1 VERCVVTGASGL
13 VGRELVEALVAGGKS
28 VQAWQR
34 STPAAPVPGVAYRAF
49 ELGAAHNDDVE
60 RELAGADVFIH
71 CAWDLRVAT
80 WEDIERVNVRGSI
93 AWFDAAARA
102 GVKKLIFV
110 SSVSAYDGCQSMY
123 GRSKLLVE
131 AAVARHGG
139 VSVRPGIVHGDPNAG
154 VYGRLYKSTD
164 GAVIPLID
172 GGHQRMLTVH
182 RQDLARTVSTLIDHY
197 QTWTGRV
204 IVVGHPRL
212 VSMRELLE
220 RIARSRGRAVRFVP
234 VPGSAVMMALRTA
247 ERMGV
252 QLQFRSDSL
261 VTLRGP
267 EPVVDPTVLAE
278 LGVPLR
284 SLEDALA
291 TSAPAPAVTVD
302 GAECEAL
309 SRYFV
314 GRACPA
320 DVAERYARAV
330 RDLGLQLSPVQQLMW
345 NAACRIQ
352 PLLSAL
358 DAGVALWDRHGV
370 VRKRLLVMFVL
381 LEATPQ
387 NVDRFLFVP
396 RGAGGHARTLLR
408 CLMAP
413 FAILAGT
420 PLGLASRLT
429 GAKR

>member
-1 VERCVVTGASGL
+1 MVTGASGL
-13 VGRELVEALVAGGKS
+13 VGRELVETLVASGKS

-34 STPAAPVPGVAYRAF
+34 RAPGVPIAGVDYRSF
-49 ELGAAHNDDVE
+49 ELGSPHNDEIE
-60 RELAGADVFIH
+60 RALAGVDVFIH

-80 WEDIERVNVRGSI
+80 WEDIERVNVRGSV
-93 AWFDAAARA
+93 AWFEAAARA

-110 SSVSAYDGCQSMY
+110 STVSAYDGCQSMY
-123 GRSKLLVE
+123 GRSKLGVE
-131 AAVARHGG
+131 ASVAQLGG

-182 RQDLARTVSTLIDHY
+182 KQDLARAINFLIDHFDR
-197 QTWTGRV
+197 WRGRV
-204 IVVGHPRL
+204 VSLGHPRL
-212 VSMRELLE
+212 VTMRQLLE
-220 RIARSRGRAVRFVP
+220 RIARSRGRQVRFVP

-247 ERMGV
+247 EKMGV

-267 EPVVDPTVLAE
+267 APVVDEKVLAE
-278 LGVPLR
+278 IAVPMR
-284 SLEDALA
+284 SFDDALPVA
-291 TSAPAPAVTVD
+291 APS
-302 GAECEAL
+302 AECDAL

-314 GRACPA
+314 GRNCPSGVA
-320 DVAERYARAV
+320 DRYTRAV
-330 RDLGLQLSPVQQLMW
+330 QDLNLELTGAQQGVW
-345 NAACRIQ
+345 NMACRFA
-352 PLLSAL
+352 PLLAAL

-381 LEATPQ
+381 LEATPE
-387 NVDRFLFVP
+387 NADRFLFVP
-396 RGAGGHARTLLR
+396 RGAGAHARTLVR
-408 CLMAP
+408 CLLAP
-413 FAILAGT
+413 FAMLAGT
-420 PLGLASRLT
+420 PLGLACRMS